1 MRLVQTTPTATVNA
15 YSYKYVMKKITLTA
29 ALIFVPSIASAQAL
43 LPLATFVRSVNSIV
57 GTLIPLLMAIALV
70 VFFWGLIKYIS
81 NSGKGY
87 QEGKN
92 IMIAGLASLFVMVS
106 VWGIV
111 NLAQSALGVNANPT
125 VTIPAVPGVGGGSP
139 YGSGGY
145 VAPGPTGAMPAGYDS
160 YGRPGM

>member
-1 MRLVQTTPTATVNA
+1 
-15 YSYKYVMKKITLTA
+15 MKKIIFALVLT
-29 ALIFVPSIASAQAL
+29 FVPYAASAQAL
-43 LPLATFVRSVNSIV
+43 QPVSNFVRAVNSIV

-111 NLAQSALGVNANPT
+111 NLAQSALGINQNPT
-125 VTIPAVPGVGGGSP
+125 VTIPAIPGVH
-139 YGSGGY
+139 
-145 VAPGPTGAMPAGYDS
+145 
-160 YGRPGM
+160 